1 MEKSLID
8 IDIASREKIIHD
20 ISNNYFVE
28 AGAGSGKTTVLVK
41 RMVAMVEKGIDISKI
56 CAITFTKAAA
66 NEFYLRLQNALSLR
80 AQAKTIED
88 FEYDPFEL
96 DNPSDISRSRCKKA
110 LQDIDLAF
118 MGTIDA
124 FCMMIL
130 KEHPGAIN
138 IPYKT
143 NIIDDKALD
152 AILVHEFKNIELG
165 LYGEELKQKA
175 LLFSKYHKNPV
186 SAFSSIYKAC
196 NNNRTN
202 PYHFDKYFKEELP
215 TYFNTQIF
223 YFKKFFEYLRTN
235 QNDILENTKDALNA
249 KIAFDKY
256 YYVLVGDYN
265 NYWLVLNAYRDILN
279 LRIAIDS
286 NAVKLFPDLLQEC
299 GKKKITH
306 FTLSDTFKN
315 FYNEIKANQYNLSL
329 SFVLD
334 VMPII
339 LENNKQE
346 GNLSFYDNLLYLKEA
361 LYQDILTGGK
371 LIDHLYQRHSYFLI
385 DEFQDTDPLQAQIFF
400 YLASSIKDPDYT
412 KCIPHKGSLFIVGD
426 PKQSIYRFKNADVA
440 QVLKVRSLFKADVG
454 EVLFLYQNFR
464 SASSLR
470 HYFNRTFEKL
480 LPVDTFEQAKFPL
493 IPIPQEDK
501 EGFSGAFSYDLEGD
515 DAVIVKN
522 IIEKLHHD
530 EKHMIFDKK
539 MNKLRMLEYAD
550 FMIITPTKTKL
561 LNYTSVLKE
570 ANIPFY
576 VEGKFDFKDCKAL
589 VNLIS
594 FYNVIVSNDNR
605 YLYALLKSDYYNLSE
620 NLIYEHF
627 HNHNTDITIKEIL
640 DTIISLKE
648 KCQNK
653 NSSDILNI
661 LLEELNLFKVC
672 GNENS
677 EYLYFLIE
685 QVIDLE
691 QNKQILNYYD
701 AITYFEEIL
710 NENSTERY
718 PDLSYSSDKVHLANL
733 HKVKGLE
740 AACVILA
747 CPGSS
752 RNIPD
757 RRIENNETYL
767 LQVENKTGFGT
778 VIKNETFTDI
788 AQAEKISLKEEEKRL
803 VYVAATRAR
812 NILISASK
820 KLKDGKNSTSNI
832 WYPLL
837 EGTLDINN
845 ELDASSLS
853 INHLEIIKQE
863 DAKYNPLIF
872 NEESKK
878 ESISVVIPSKL
889 GEIEYEHNKEN
900 TKDNPLLIGT
910 IIHRYLELVVA
921 NNFKLKSFD
930 VINAVLN
937 EHGKYH
943 DDYYRNIITKVANT
957 MENGGYPQK
966 EQLADLFTILSKTSE
981 KYTETKFAYKKDD
994 SIYLGVIDL
1003 IYKYQDKW
1011 YIVDYKT
1018 NFDDNNIEEHYAQQ
1032 LKAYQDAFKE
1042 NEGIDALTYIY
1053 HIEV

>member
-41 RMVAMVEKGIDISKI
+41 RMVAMIEKGIDISKI

-66 NEFYLRLQNALSLR
+66 NEFYLRLQSALSLR

-88 FEYDPFEL
+88 FKYNPFEL

-143 NIIDDKALD
+143 NIIDDKSLD
-152 AILVHEFKNIELG
+152 TILVHEFKNIELG

-196 NNNRTN
+196 NNNRTC
-202 PYHFDKYFKEELP
+202 PYHFDKYFKEELSS
-215 TYFNTQIF
+215 YFNTQIF
-223 YFKKFFEYLRTN
+223 YFKKFFEHLKTN
-235 QNDILENTKDALNA
+235 QNDILENTKEALTA
-249 KIAFDKY
+249 KTAFDKY
-256 YYVLVGDYN
+256 YYVLAGDYN

-279 LRIAIDS
+279 LRIAVDS
-286 NAVKLFPDLLQEC
+286 NTVKLFPDLLQEY

-306 FTLSDTFKN
+306 YTLGETFKN
-315 FYNEIKANQYNLSL
+315 FYDEIKANQYNLSL
-329 SFVLD
+329 SFVLE

-339 LENNKQE
+339 LQNNKHE
-346 GNLSFYDNLLYLKEA
+346 GNLTFYDNLLYLKEA
-361 LYQDILTGGK
+361 LYQDILSGGK

-400 YLASSIKDPDYT
+400 YLASKNKDLDYT

-440 QVLKVRSLFKADVG
+440 QFLKVRSLFKGDVG
-454 EVLFLYQNFR
+454 EVLYLYQNFR
-464 SASSLR
+464 SMSSLR

-480 LPVDTFEQAKFPL
+480 LPADTFEQAKYPL
-493 IPIPQEDK
+493 IPIPEEDK
-501 EGFSGAFSYDLEGD
+501 DGFSGAFSYVLEDD
-515 DAVIVKN
+515 DALIVKN

-539 MNKLRMLEYAD
+539 LKKLRMLEYAD

-594 FYNVIVSNDNR
+594 FFKTIVSDDNR

-620 NLIYEHF
+620 SIIYEHF
-627 HNHNTDITIKEIL
+627 HNNNTDKTIKEIL

-648 KCQNK
+648 KCHNK
-653 NSSDILNI
+653 KSSDILNI
-661 LLEELNLFKVC
+661 LLEKLDFFKVC

-677 EYLYFLIE
+677 EYLYFMIE
-685 QVIDLE
+685 QVIALE
-691 QNKQILNYYD
+691 ENKQILNYYD
-701 AITYFEEIL
+701 AIAYFEEIL
-710 NENSTERY
+710 SENSAERY

-747 CPGSS
+747 CPGSLK
-752 RNIPD
+752 NTPD
-757 RRIENNETYL
+757 RRIENNQTYL
-767 LQVENKTGFGT
+767 LQVANKASFGT
-778 VIKNETFTDI
+778 VIKNESLTDI
-788 AQAEKISLKEEEKRL
+788 AEAEKISLKEEEKRL

-812 NILISASK
+812 NILISSTK
-820 KLKDGKNSTSNI
+820 KLKDGKDSTSNI
-832 WYPLL
+832 WYPLIDD
-837 EGTLDINN
+837 TSDINN
-845 ELDASSLS
+845 ELNSSILS
-853 INHLEIIKQE
+853 INKLEIVKEE
-863 DAKYNPLIF
+863 DVEYNQLVF
-872 NEESKK
+872 KEDSKK
-878 ESISVVIPSKL
+878 ESINIVLPSKL
-889 GEIEYEHNKEN
+889 DEIEYEYNKEN

-910 IIHRYLELVVA
+910 IIHRYLQLVVS
-921 NNFKLKSFD
+921 NNFKLKSSD
-930 VINAVLN
+930 IIDAVLK
-937 EHGKYH
+937 EYGKYH
-943 DDYYRNIITKVANT
+943 DEYYYNILTKVASK
-957 MENGGYPQK
+957 MENGGYIQK
-966 EQLADLFTILSKTSE
+966 EQNSDLFAVLSKTNE
-981 KYTETKFAYKKDD
+981 KYTETKFAYKKDN
-994 SIYLGVIDL
+994 SIILGVIDL

-1018 NFDDNNIEEHYAQQ
+1018 NFDDHNIEEHYAQQ
-1032 LKAYQDAFKE
+1032 LKAYQEAFKE
-1042 NEGIDALTYIY
+1042 NKGIDAQTYIY